1 MSPTQ
6 VGPEEAVVTHLMA
19 LRRAIRAMSKL
30 RLSQIHEL
38 SGHQTV
44 DSRQSLLLS
53 FERLEA
59 CISEMEE
66 TLATI
71 TEATKSG

>member
-1 MSPTQ
+1 MSTTQ
-6 VGPEEAVVTHLMA
+6 VGSEKAVATHLKA
-19 LRRAIRAMSKL
+19 LRRTIRALAKL
-30 RLSQIHEL
+30 HLSQIHEL

-44 DSRQSLLLS
+44 DSRQNLLLS
-53 FERLEA
+53 FEHLEA
-59 CISEMEE
+59 CLSEMEE

>member
-1 MSPTQ
+1 MSTTQ
-6 VGPEEAVVTHLMA
+6 VGPEKAVATQLKA
-19 LRRAIRAMSKL
+19 LRRTIRALAEL
-30 RLSQIHEL
+30 RLSQTHEL

-59 CISEMEE
+59 CLSEMEE

>member
-1 MSPTQ
+1 MSAKK
-6 VGPEEAVVTHLMA
+6 VSLEKAIATHLKA
-19 LRRAIRAMSKL
+19 LRRTIQALATL
-30 RLSQIHEL
+30 RLSHIHEL

-53 FERLEA
+53 FERLEV
-59 CISEMEE
+59 CLSEMEE

-71 TEATKSG
+71 TEATESG